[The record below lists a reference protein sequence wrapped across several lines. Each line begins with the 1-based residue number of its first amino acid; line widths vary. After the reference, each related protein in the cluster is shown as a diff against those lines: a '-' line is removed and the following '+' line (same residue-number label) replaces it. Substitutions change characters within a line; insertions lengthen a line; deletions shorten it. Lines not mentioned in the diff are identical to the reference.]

1 MSSVKHIFV
10 SSRFLLSPT
19 CFDIRKQHCEILV
32 GALRLSHYLYIIHNR
47 ATGEVSFVYGFTFY
61 SDRCNTI
68 RALYKINKIYDLAE
82 CRSVMIK
89 IGKRLAAGIE
99 GISL

>member
-32 GALRLSHYLYIIHNR
+32 GALRRSHYLYIIHNR
-47 ATGEVSFVYGFTFY
+47 ATGEVF
-61 SDRCNTI
+61 I
-68 RALYKINKIYDLAE
+68 RLWFLRFIQ
-82 CRSVMIK
+82 
-89 IGKRLAAGIE
+89 IGVIQ
-99 GISL
+99 